1 MRNAGIDSKGVLYLK
16 ITGSSTILRG
26 LVAGS
31 WFIFIRNM
39 HSIFMSVLS
48 GADSKTEAHG

>member
-1 MRNAGIDSKGVLYLK
+1 MRNVGIDSKGVLYLQT
-16 ITGSSTILRG
+16 TGSSTILRG
-26 LVAGS
+26 LLAGS

-39 HSIFMSVLS
+39 YSVFMSVLS

>member
-1 MRNAGIDSKGVLYLK
+1 MQEWTVNEYLK
-16 ITGSSTILRG
+16 TTGSSTILRR

-31 WFIFIRNM
+31 WFISIRNM
-39 HSIFMSVLS
+39 YSIFMSVLS

>member
-1 MRNAGIDSKGVLYLK
+1 MRNAGIDSKGVLYLQT
-16 ITGSSTILRG
+16 TGNNTILRG
-26 LVAGS
+26 LLAGS

-39 HSIFMSVLS
+39 YSVFMSVLS